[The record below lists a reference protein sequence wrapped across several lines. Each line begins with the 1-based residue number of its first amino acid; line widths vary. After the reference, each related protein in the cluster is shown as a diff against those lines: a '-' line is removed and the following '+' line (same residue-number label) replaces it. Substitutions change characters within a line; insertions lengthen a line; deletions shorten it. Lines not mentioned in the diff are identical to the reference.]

1 MSATSRIKA
10 LLAGEQLARPAIA
23 GWFHL
28 PLVDRDPEAFIQE
41 TIRLTDENQ
50 WDFVKVMSNG
60 HYLAEAYGAD
70 IQFPDDPTQW
80 SGVFRRYPITGV
92 QELAT
97 LPVLERDNSVLAR
110 EIGIVR
116 GLVDHYRGNVPV
128 IATLFTPL
136 TWLQELT
143 QSTRPEPI
151 LAFLRQY
158 PEAVRHALDA
168 VLQTNL
174 NFLDALLDVGI
185 DGIFLATQFARS
197 DLLSAEEFHS
207 FCRPYDEALLH
218 HVKDKTWFNILHI
231 HGEHHLLFEP
241 YLNYPVQAFNWE
253 NVPHGVPDEQR
264 TRVAD
269 LRARTDKV
277 LIAGIDQHQDF
288 YVGGGNWEAVKAR
301 LEQRLT
307 QLREE
312 SGDWRSIFA
321 PGCALPLDSDR
332 RLFRLLAEITLA
344 PPVS

>member
-151 LAFLRQY
+151 LSFLRQY

-288 YVGGGNWEAVKAR
+288 YVGGGNREAVKAR

-312 SGDWRSIFA
+312 SGDRRIIFA

-332 RLFRLLAEITLA
+332 RLFRLLAEITLV

>member
-28 PLVDRDPEAFIQE
+28 PLVDRDPGAFIQE

-92 QELAT
+92 QDLAT
-97 LPVLERDNSVLAR
+97 LPVLGRDNPVLAR
-110 EIGIVR
+110 ETGIVR
-116 GLVDHYRGNVPV
+116 GLVNHYRGEVPV

-151 LAFLRQY
+151 LAFLRQH

-174 NFLDALLDVGI
+174 NFLDALLDAGI

-197 DLLSAEEFHS
+197 DLLSAEEFHA
-207 FCRPYDEALLH
+207 FCRPYDEALLN

-288 YVGGGNWEAVKAR
+288 YVGGGNREAVKAR
-301 LEQRLT
+301 LQQRLT

-312 SGDWRSIFA
+312 SGDRRIIFA

-344 PPVS
+344 RPVS

>member
-28 PLVDRDPEAFIQE
+28 PLVDRDPDAFIRE
-41 TIRLTDENQ
+41 TIRLTDEYQ

-80 SGVFRRYPITGV
+80 SGVFRRYPIAGV
-92 QELAT
+92 EDLAT
-97 LPVLERDNSVLAR
+97 LPVLDKDNPVLAR
-110 EIGIVR
+110 EIAIAR
-116 GLVDHYRGNVPV
+116 GLVAHYRGEVPI

-151 LAFLRQY
+151 LALLRQH
-158 PEAVRHALDA
+158 PQAVRHALDA

-174 NFLDALLDVGI
+174 NFLDALLDAGI

-197 DLLSAEEFHS
+197 DLLSAEEFHTFS
-207 FCRPYDEALLH
+207 LPYDDALLN
-218 HVKDKTWFNILHI
+218 HVKEKTWFNILHI

-241 YLNYPVQAFNWE
+241 YLDYPVQAFNWE
-253 NVPHGVPDEQR
+253 NVPHGVPNEQR
-264 TRVAD
+264 TGVAE
-269 LRARTDKV
+269 LRTRTDKL

-288 YVGGGNWEAVKAR
+288 HVEGGNREAVKAR
-301 LEQRLT
+301 LAQRLT

-312 SGDWRSIFA
+312 GGDRGVIFA

-332 RLFRLLAEITLA
+332 RLFGLLAEVSQAQA
-344 PPVS
+344 PR

>member
-10 LLAGEQLARPAIA
+10 LLAGEQLSRPAIA

-41 TIRLTDENQ
+41 TIRLTDEYQ

-60 HYLAEAYGAD
+60 HYLAEAYGAA

-97 LPVLERDNSVLAR
+97 LPVLERDNPVLAR
-110 EIGIVR
+110 EIAIVR
-116 GLVDHYRGNVPV
+116 GLVNHYRGDVPV

-151 LAFLRQY
+151 LGLLRQH

-197 DLLSAEEFHS
+197 DLLSAEEFHF
-207 FCRPYDEALLH
+207 FCRPYDEALLN
-218 HVKDKTWFNILHI
+218 HVKDKAWFNILHI
-231 HGEHHLLFEP
+231 HGQHHLLFEP
-241 YLNYPVQAFNWE
+241 YLNYPVQAFSWE

-269 LRARTDKV
+269 LHARTDKV

-288 YVGGGNWEAVKAR
+288 YVAGGNREAVKAR

-312 SGDWRSIFA
+312 SGDRRIIFA

-332 RLFRLLAEITLA
+332 RLFRLFAEIALT
-344 PPVS
+344 

>member
-28 PLVDRDPEAFIQE
+28 PLVDRDPGAFIQE

-92 QELAT
+92 QDLAT
-97 LPVLERDNSVLAR
+97 LPVLGRDNPVLAR
-110 EIGIVR
+110 ETGIVR
-116 GLVDHYRGNVPV
+116 GLVNHYRGDVPV

-151 LAFLRQY
+151 LAFLRQH
-158 PEAVRHALDA
+158 PQAVRHALDA

-174 NFLDALLDVGI
+174 NFLDALLDAGI

-197 DLLSAEEFHS
+197 DLLSAEEFHA
-207 FCRPYDEALLH
+207 FCRPYDEALLN
-218 HVKDKTWFNILHI
+218 HVKGKTWFNILHI

-241 YLNYPVQAFNWE
+241 YLNSPVQAFNWE
-253 NVPHGVPDEQR
+253 NVPYGVPDEQR

-277 LIAGIDQHQDF
+277 LIAGIDQQQDF
-288 YVGGGNWEAVKAR
+288 YVGGGNREAVKAR

-312 SGDWRSIFA
+312 SGDRQIIFA

-344 PPVS
+344 RPVS

>member
-23 GWFHL
+23 GWLHL
-28 PLVDRDPEAFIQE
+28 PLVDRSPEAFIRE

-70 IQFPDDPTQW
+70 IQFSDDPTQW
-80 SGVFRRYPITGV
+80 SGVFRRYPVASVGD
-92 QELAT
+92 LAT
-97 LPVLERDNSVLAR
+97 LPVLGVDNPVLAR
-110 EIGIVR
+110 EIAIVR
-116 GLVDHYRGNVPV
+116 GLVAHYRGEVPI

-151 LAFLRQY
+151 LAFLRQH
-158 PEAVRHALDA
+158 PDAVRHALDA

-174 NFLDALLDVGI
+174 NFLDALLEAGI

-197 DLLSAEEFHS
+197 DLLSAEEFHAFS
-207 FCRPYDEALLH
+207 LPYDEALLN
-218 HVKDKTWFNILHI
+218 HVKDKTWFNILHV

-253 NVPHGVPDEQR
+253 NVPHGVSDDLR
-264 TRVAD
+264 TGVAD
-269 LRARTDKV
+269 LRARTDKL
-277 LIAGIDQHQDF
+277 LITGIDQHQDF
-288 YVGGGNWEAVKAR
+288 HVGGGDREAVKAR
-301 LEQRLT
+301 LAQRLT

-312 SGDWRSIFA
+312 SGDRGIIFA
-321 PGCALPLDSDR
+321 PGCALPLDSDK
-332 RLFRLLAEITLA
+332 RLFGLLAQLSLA
-344 PPVS
+344 QVPR

>member
-151 LAFLRQY
+151 LAFLRQH

-197 DLLSAEEFHS
+197 DLLSAEEFHA

-288 YVGGGNWEAVKAR
+288 YVGGGNREAVKAR

-312 SGDWRSIFA
+312 SGDRRIIFA

>member
-28 PLVDRDPEAFIQE
+28 PLVDRDPDAFIRE
-41 TIRLTDENQ
+41 TIRLTDEYQ

-70 IQFPDDPTQW
+70 IQFPNDPTQW
-80 SGVFRRYPITGV
+80 SGVFRRYPIAGV
-92 QELAT
+92 EDLAT
-97 LPVLERDNSVLAR
+97 LPVLDKDNPVLAR
-110 EIGIVR
+110 EIAIVR
-116 GLVDHYRGNVPV
+116 GLVAHYRGEVPI

-151 LAFLRQY
+151 LAFLRQH
-158 PEAVRHALDA
+158 PLAVRHALDA

-174 NFLDALLDVGI
+174 NFLDALLEAGI

-197 DLLSAEEFHS
+197 DLLSEEEFQTFS
-207 FCRPYDEALLH
+207 LPYDEALLN
-218 HVKDKTWFNILHI
+218 HVKDKTWLNILHV
-231 HGEHHLLFEP
+231 HGEHHLRFDP
-241 YLNYPVQAFNWE
+241 WLNSPVQAFNWE

-264 TRVAD
+264 TGVAE
-269 LRARTDKV
+269 LRARTDKL
-277 LIAGIDQHQDF
+277 LITGIDQHQDF
-288 YVGGGNWEAVKAR
+288 HVEGGNREAVKAR
-301 LEQRLT
+301 LEQRLA

-312 SGDWRSIFA
+312 GGDRGVIFA

-332 RLFRLLAEITLA
+332 RLFGLLAELSQA
-344 PPVS
+344 QASR

>member
-28 PLVDRDPEAFIQE
+28 PLVDRDPDAFIRE

-70 IQFPDDPTQW
+70 IQFPDSPSQW
-80 SGVFRRYPITGV
+80 SGVFRRYPIASV
-92 QELAT
+92 EDLAT
-97 LPVLERDNSVLAR
+97 LAVLDIDNPVLAR
-110 EIGIVR
+110 EITIAQ
-116 GLVDHYRGNVPV
+116 GLVNHYRGEVP
-128 IATLFTPL
+128 ILATLFTPL
-136 TWLQELT
+136 TWLQEMT

-151 LAFLRQY
+151 LAFLRQH
-158 PEAVRHALDA
+158 PQAVRHALDA

-174 NFLDALLDVGI
+174 NFLDALLEVGI

-197 DLLSAEEFHS
+197 DLLSAEEFGTFS
-207 FCRPYDEALLH
+207 RPYDEALLQ
-218 HVKDKTWFNILHI
+218 HVKNKTWFNILHV
-231 HGEHHLLFEP
+231 HGEQHLLFDP
-241 YLNYPVQAFNWE
+241 YLDAPVQAFNWE
-253 NVPHGVPDEQR
+253 NVPHDVPEAQR
-264 TRVAD
+264 TAVAS
-269 LRARTDKV
+269 LRARTDKL

-288 YVGGGNWEAVKAR
+288 NVDGGNREAVKER
-301 LEQRLT
+301 LAQRLT

-312 SGDWRSIFA
+312 SGDRGIIFA

-332 RLFRLLAEITLA
+332 RLFALLAELSLPQA
-344 PPVS
+344 PR

>member
-28 PLVDRDPEAFIQE
+28 PLVDRDPGAFIQE

-92 QELAT
+92 QDLAT
-97 LPVLERDNSVLAR
+97 LPVLGRDNPVLAR
-110 EIGIVR
+110 ETGIVR
-116 GLVDHYRGNVPV
+116 GLVNHYRGEVPV

-151 LAFLRQY
+151 LAFLRQH

-174 NFLDALLDVGI
+174 NFLDALLDAGI

-197 DLLSAEEFHS
+197 DLLSAEEFHA
-207 FCRPYDEALLH
+207 FCRPYDEALLN

-277 LIAGIDQHQDF
+277 LIAGIDQQQDF
-288 YVGGGNWEAVKAR
+288 YVGGGNREAVKAR
-301 LEQRLT
+301 LQQRLT

-312 SGDWRSIFA
+312 SGDRRIIFA

-344 PPVS
+344 LPGS